1 MKCVGIIW
9 NCAFEFKDEIV
20 KMMSNYSVVEN
31 YFCIDLKSN
40 YENFV
45 RLIYSSDSIA
55 EWKIDK
61 KVEYMRNYT
70 STSVCIVYFDIDTSI
85 MRYHDKK
92 KHMVYA
98 NLQDL
103 KDLIRKAYG
112 SKLPFYFFDIVFHC
126 SESSEEFNIDTQI
139 ISSFL

>member
-9 NCAFEFKDEIV
+9 NSAFEFKEEIL
-20 KMMSNYSVVEN
+20 KLMSNYSTVEDW
-31 YFCIDLKSN
+31 FCINLDSN

-45 RLIYSSDSIA
+45 RLIYSADSIA
-55 EWKIDK
+55 EWKVDK
-61 KVEYMRNYT
+61 KIEYMRHYP
-70 STSVCIVYFDIDTSI
+70 SKSICIIQFDINTSI

-103 KDLIRKAYG
+103 KDLIRKTYG

-126 SESSEEFNIDTQI
+126 SESPEEYDVDCQI
-139 ISSFL
+139 INSFR